1 MYSLQCSYLYEELT
15 LSSNVR
21 MSVRASTYSSL
32 RTLLT
37 SFDVDLCDTGVG
49 LKGEIRDRIAFC
61 GYVIEAR

>member
-1 MYSLQCSYLYEELT
+1 
-15 LSSNVR
+15 